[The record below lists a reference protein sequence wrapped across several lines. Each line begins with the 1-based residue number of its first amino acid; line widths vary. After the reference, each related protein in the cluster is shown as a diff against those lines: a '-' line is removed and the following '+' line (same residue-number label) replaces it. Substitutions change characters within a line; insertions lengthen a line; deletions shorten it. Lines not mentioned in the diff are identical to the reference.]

1 MTLGRQRLAGLV
13 AIVWAATIL
22 GLYFWFNQA
31 FFSSRFETYFG
42 LLGLGR

>member
-1 MTLGRQRLAGLV
+1 MTRGHRRLAGLT
-13 AIVWAATIL
+13 ATIWAATIL